1 MLHTFKIIPR
11 MSLVPDSRSVPRRQ
25 PVLVSLR
32 LTLDPTHPVTR
43 LYQTQGRTS
52 IKGKQKTGVH
62 TPVRIKFSPSV
73 GVPPTGVPR
82 RCCNAGY
89 SAQHHGQDQYN
100 HSHKNTSR
108 EIMFSFQ
115 NKKVLLLRSML
126 VRTPAIRPNAAAEIH
141 LFSASIANRMGTWQG
156 NHII

>member
-1 MLHTFKIIPR
+1 MRATGASAASLDIQPDTSGETSISEYKKTLKPDITNEHVLHTFKLISR

-25 PVLVSLR
+25 PVPVPLR

-73 GVPPTGVPR
+73 RVPPTGVPR

-100 HSHKNTSR
+100 HSHKNPSR
-108 EIMFSFQ
+108 E
-115 NKKVLLLRSML
+115 
-126 VRTPAIRPNAAAEIH
+126 
-141 LFSASIANRMGTWQG
+141 
-156 NHII
+156 NHVFVPK